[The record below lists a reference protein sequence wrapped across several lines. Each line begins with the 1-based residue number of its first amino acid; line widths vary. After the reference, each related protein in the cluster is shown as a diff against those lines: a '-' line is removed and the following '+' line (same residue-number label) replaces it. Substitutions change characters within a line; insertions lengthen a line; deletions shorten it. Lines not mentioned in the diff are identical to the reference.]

1 MTTPNP
7 YPRGLHPSGYSAA
20 NVALLRWIDARP
32 TAPSADEMSEAAR
45 LVLDG
50 LVLNRFVASADG
62 QPIPVGYGVGVRFV
76 LSDEGRR
83 VLRAADAA
91 EARAAA

>member
-1 MTTPNP
+1 MNAI
-7 YPRGLHPSGYSAA
+7 PRGQHLSGYSAA
-20 NVALLRWIDARP
+20 NVALLRWLDAQP
-32 TAPSADEMSEAAR
+32 APLARCEMTEAAR

-76 LSDEGRR
+76 VSAEGRR
-83 VLRAADAA
+83 VLNAAAAAEQGRAA
-91 EARAAA
+91 